1 MRIALGVEYDGSRFH
16 GWQTQQPGVRTVQ
29 LALETALAKVAD
41 QPVSVTCAGRTDTG
55 VHASEQVVHF
65 DTEARRPPHG
75 WVMGANVH
83 LPDDVCVLWAT
94 EVDQDFHA
102 RFSATARTYR
112 YWILNRLSRPA
123 LLARRLTWIHRPLD
137 ARRMHRAGQALLGT
151 HDFTSYRTVH
161 CQAKNPVRTIRHLRV
176 ERQGELV
183 GLVVQAD
190 GFLHHMV
197 RNIAGVL
204 IAIGSGERP
213 ETWAAEVLEARDR
226 TLGGVTAPP
235 HGLYFHHVD
244 YPSRF
249 QLPRPVRKPEDP
261 LRFIW

>member
-29 LALETALAKVAD
+29 LELEKALSKVANET
-41 QPVSVTCAGRTDTG
+41 VAVTCAGRTDTG

-65 DTEARRPPHG
+65 DTSAIRPPHG
-75 WVMGANVH
+75 WVMGANVN
-83 LPDDVCVLWAT
+83 LPRDVTVLWAA
-94 EVDQDFHA
+94 EVPESFHA
-102 RFSATARTYR
+102 RFSAQARIYR

-123 LLARRLTWIHRPLD
+123 VFHRRVTWIHRPLD
-137 ARRMHRAGQALLGT
+137 AERMHQAGQVLVGT

-161 CQAKNPVRTIRHLRV
+161 CQAKSPVRTLTHLRV
-176 ERQGELV
+176 ERQDNLICLEV
-183 GLVVQAD
+183 RAD

-204 IAIGSGERP
+204 IAIGSGEQP
-213 ETWAAEVLEARDR
+213 VGWAKEVLAYRDR

-235 HGLYFHHVD
+235 DGLYFHHVD
-244 YPSRF
+244 YPPGF
-249 QLPRPVRKPEDP
+249 ELPRPERRPADP
-261 LRFIW
+261 LRFF

>member
-29 LALETALAKVAD
+29 AVLEQALSKVAD
-41 QPVSVTCAGRTDTG
+41 ETVTATCAGRTDTG
-55 VHASEQVVHF
+55 VHASEQVIHF

-83 LPDDVCVLWAT
+83 LPDDVSVLWAA
-94 EVDQDFHA
+94 EVPEAFHA
-102 RFSATARTYR
+102 RFSAVARTYR
-112 YWILNRLSRPA
+112 YWILNRLSRAA
-123 LLARRLTWIHRPLD
+123 LFHRRVTWIHRPLD
-137 ARRMHRAGQALLGT
+137 ADRMHRAGQALVGT

-161 CQAKNPVRTIRHLRV
+161 CQAKNPVRTLHHLRV
-176 ERQGELV
+176 ERQGDLV
-183 GLVVQAD
+183 CLEVRAD

-204 IAIGSGERP
+204 IAIGSGEAG
-213 ETWAAEVLEARDR
+213 EGWAAEVLEHRDR

-235 HGLYFHHVD
+235 DGLYFHHVD
-244 YPSRF
+244 YPAEF
-249 QLPRPVRKPEDP
+249 VLPRSRRTPEDP
-261 LRFIW
+261 LRFL